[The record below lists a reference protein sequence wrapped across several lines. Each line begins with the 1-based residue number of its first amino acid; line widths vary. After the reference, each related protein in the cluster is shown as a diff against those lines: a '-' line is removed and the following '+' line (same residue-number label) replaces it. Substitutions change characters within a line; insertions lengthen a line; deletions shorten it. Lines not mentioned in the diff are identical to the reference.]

1 MKKITY
7 LKILICTMIL
17 SMSITSCEKFS
28 LLKNENVEHISAGV
42 NLKTKTV
49 WEFISENNFHEN
61 DPTKIGLFGKAIQ
74 HAGLKDLLNDSKQNL
89 TVIIPN
95 DDVLQNFI
103 EGLGYTEV
111 EDVPAI
117 ILKNI
122 LLNNIIER
130 RVRSFDLEAGVNY
143 SYPSLSNDSLYLTR
157 SIAVGNEYVLTV
169 NSSPNASSVSA
180 SVRTQNLEFINGV
193 AHVVN
198 TFTYYTAKT
207 NPKDQVNPANVSI
220 LTDTI
225 YVTKD
230 TYLQNGT
237 ANRTLNYG
245 SIQDVQTKLFGATG
259 NAASFSKRTLTQYAV
274 RGPRFNGRIGTVRL
288 EMFFNTIQINNP
300 QTPTTMN
307 FFEEQNVDWNESTVS
322 WVTAPTFGSISI
334 GSLSLTQAM
343 RNTWANIDIT
353 SFYNAALSQGKT
365 FVNIGGAVVPD
376 LNTHFRSKEFSGGAF
391 RSRLILS
398 SPPVSIISPAANNP
412 IEVQVSNPVKV
423 LSLNELRFQGTADK
437 NISYTLTQAPQ
448 NGFLVLN
455 GIPLLVNA
463 SFTQEQIA
471 KGVVKYLYN
480 GTAPSTD
487 TAILEAR
494 DFQGGIYNQLV
505 NLTFNIR

>member
-1 MKKITY
+1 MMKKITY
-7 LKILICTMIL
+7 LKIFICTVTL

-28 LLKNENVEHISAGV
+28 LLKNENVDHTSAGI

-49 WEFISENNFHEN
+49 WEFVSENNFHEN

-74 HAGLKDLLNDSKQNL
+74 HAGLKDLLNDTKQNL

-95 DDVLQNFI
+95 DDVLQTFI
-103 EGLGYTEV
+103 TGLGYTFV
-111 EDVPAI
+111 EDVPPI

-122 LLNNIIER
+122 LLNNMIEG
-130 RVRSFDLEAGVNY
+130 RVRSFDLEAGVNK

-169 NSSPNASSVSA
+169 NSSPNANSVSA
-180 SVRTQNLEFINGV
+180 SVRTQNLEMINGV

-198 TFTYYTAKT
+198 NFTYYIAKT
-207 NPKDQVNPANVSI
+207 NPQDQVNPANVSI
-220 LTDTI
+220 LSDTI

-230 TYLQNGT
+230 TYCQNGT

-274 RGPRFNGRIGTVRL
+274 RRPNFNGRIGTVKL
-288 EMFFNTIQINNP
+288 EMYFNTIQNA
-300 QTPTTMN
+300 TTMN
-307 FFEEQNVDWNESTVS
+307 FFEDQNVDWNESTVS

-334 GSLSLTQAM
+334 GSLNLTQAM

-353 SFYNAALSQGKT
+353 SFYNAALTQGKT
-365 FVNIGGAVVPD
+365 FVNIGGAVVQD
-376 LNTHFRSKEFSGGAF
+376 LNSHFRSKEFSGGAF

-412 IEVQVSNPVKV
+412 LEVQVSNPVKV
-423 LSLNELRFQGTADK
+423 LSLNDLKFQGTADK
-437 NISYTLTQAPQ
+437 NISYTLTQVPQ

-455 GIPLLVNA
+455 GIPLLVNS

-471 KGVVKYLYN
+471 KGAVKYLYN
-480 GTAPSTD
+480 GISPSTD
-487 TAILEAR
+487 ALTLEAR

-505 NLTFNIR
+505 NLTINIR